1 MVHCTPIPP
10 TLRPKLPMLV
20 LKTLVETETKTRFR
34 NLAKTRGLSES
45 ELLRSVVLVVTG
57 QDAADQPIKPKAEN
71 TELERMTVR
80 LPGFLM
86 EAAKQRGKSKGM
98 AASRWVAALVQ
109 ANLTGKPVMTDKELA
124 VLQASNR
131 ELAAIGRN
139 INQIAKALNEA
150 FHETERVRLDTLA
163 ALNQSITENRAAIR
177 SLVRASQ
184 QAWEAENG
192 VD

>member
-1 MVHCTPIPP
+1 MP
-10 TLRPKLPMLV
+10 V

-57 QDAADQPIKPKAEN
+57 QDADADQPINSEAEN

-86 EAAKQRGKSKGM
+86 DAAKQRGKAKGM
-98 AASRWVAALVQ
+98 VASRWVAALVQ
-109 ANLTGKPVMTDKELA
+109 TNLTGKPVMTDKELA
-124 VLQASNR
+124 ELQASNR

-163 ALNQSITENRAAIR
+163 ALSQSINENRSAIR

-192 VD
+192 AD

>member
-1 MVHCTPIPP
+1 
-10 TLRPKLPMLV
+10 
-20 LKTLVETETKTRFR
+20 KTLVETETKRRFR

-57 QDAADQPIKPKAEN
+57 QDAADLPIEPEAEN
-71 TELERMTVR
+71 SELERMTVR

-86 EAAKQRGKSKGM
+86 DAAKQRGKSKGM

-163 ALNQSITENRAAIR
+163 ALNQSITENRAAIH

-184 QAWEAENG
+184 QAWEAKNG

>member
-1 MVHCTPIPP
+1 MP
-10 TLRPKLPMLV
+10 V
-20 LKTLVETETKTRFR
+20 LKTLVEPETKTRFR

-45 ELLRSVVLVVTG
+45 ELLRSVVMVVTG
-57 QDAADQPIKPKAEN
+57 QDAADKTIEPEAEN

-109 ANLTGKPVMTDKELA
+109 TNLTGKPVMTDKELA

-131 ELAAIGRN
+131 ELASIGRN

-163 ALNQSITENRAAIR
+163 ALSQSITENRTAIR
-177 SLVRASQ
+177 SLVRSSQ
-184 QAWEAENG
+184 QAWETKNG

>member
-1 MVHCTPIPP
+1 MP
-10 TLRPKLPMLV
+10 V

-57 QDAADQPIKPKAEN
+57 QDNAADQPIKPETDN
-71 TELERMTVR
+71 SELERMTVR

-86 EAAKQRGKSKGM
+86 DAAKQRGKAKGM

-109 ANLTGKPVMTDKELA
+109 ANLTGTPVMTDNELA

-163 ALNQSITENRAAIR
+163 ALSHSITENRVAIR
-177 SLVRASQ
+177 SLVKASQ

>member
-1 MVHCTPIPP
+1 MP
-10 TLRPKLPMLV
+10 V

-34 NLAKTRGLSES
+34 KLAKTRGLSES

-57 QDAADQPIKPKAEN
+57 QDADADQPLKPEAEN
-71 TELERMTVR
+71 SELERMTVR

-86 EAAKQRGKSKGM
+86 DAAKQRGKAKGM

-109 ANLTGKPVMTDKELA
+109 TNLTGKPVMTDKELA

>member
-1 MVHCTPIPP
+1 MP
-10 TLRPKLPMLV
+10 V

-45 ELLRSVVLVVTG
+45 ELLRSVILVVTG
-57 QDAADQPIKPKAEN
+57 QETDADQPIKPEAEN
-71 TELERMTVR
+71 RELERMTVR

-86 EAAKQRGKSKGM
+86 DAAKQRGKSKGM

-163 ALNQSITENRAAIR
+163 ALSQSISENRAAIH

-184 QAWEAENG
+184 QAWEADNG

>member
-1 MVHCTPIPP
+1 
-10 TLRPKLPMLV
+10 
-20 LKTLVETETKTRFR
+20 
-34 NLAKTRGLSES
+34 
-45 ELLRSVVLVVTG
+45 
-57 QDAADQPIKPKAEN
+57 
-71 TELERMTVR
+71 
-80 LPGFLM
+80 
-86 EAAKQRGKSKGM
+86 
-98 AASRWVAALVQ
+98 VQ
-109 ANLTGKPVMTDKELA
+109 TNLTGKPVMTDKELA

-150 FHETERVRLDTLA
+150 FHETERVRVDTLA
-163 ALNQSITENRAAIR
+163 ALSQSITENRSAIR

>member
-1 MVHCTPIPP
+1 MP
-10 TLRPKLPMLV
+10 V

-57 QDAADQPIKPKAEN
+57 QDASDQPIKPEAEN
-71 TELERMTVR
+71 SELERMTVR

-86 EAAKQRGKSKGM
+86 DAAKQRGKAKGM

-163 ALNQSITENRAAIR
+163 DLSQSITENRAAIR

>member
-1 MVHCTPIPP
+1 MP
-10 TLRPKLPMLV
+10 V
-20 LKTLVETETKTRFR
+20 LKTLVETETKTHFR
-34 NLAKTRGLSES
+34 KLAKTRGLSES

-57 QDAADQPIKPKAEN
+57 QEAINQPIEPEAEN
-71 TELERMTVR
+71 SELERMTVR

-124 VLQASNR
+124 MLQASNR

-150 FHETERVRLDTLA
+150 FHETERVRLDTLT
-163 ALNQSITENRAAIR
+163 ALSQSITENRAAIR

>member
-1 MVHCTPIPP
+1 MP
-10 TLRPKLPMLV
+10 V

-57 QDAADQPIKPKAEN
+57 QDTDDQLIKPEAEN
-71 TELERMTVR
+71 NELERMTVR

-86 EAAKQRGKSKGM
+86 DAAKQRGKSKGM

-109 ANLTGKPVMTDKELA
+109 ANLTGKPVMADKELA
-124 VLQASNR
+124 ILQASNR

-163 ALNQSITENRAAIR
+163 ALSQSISENRAAIR

>member
-1 MVHCTPIPP
+1 MP
-10 TLRPKLPMLV
+10 V
-20 LKTLVETETKTRFR
+20 LKTLVEPETKTRFR

-57 QDAADQPIKPKAEN
+57 QDTDTDQTIKPETEN
-71 TELERMTVR
+71 SELERMTVR

-86 EAAKQRGKSKGM
+86 AAAKQRGKAKGM

-109 ANLTGKPVMTDKELA
+109 TNLTGKPVMTDKELA
-124 VLQASNR
+124 VLHASNR

-163 ALNQSITENRAAIR
+163 ALSQSISENRAAIR

>member
-1 MVHCTPIPP
+1 MAG
-10 TLRPKLPMLV
+10 
-20 LKTLVETETKTRFR
+20 LKTEIKARIEQSHRDRFCTK
-34 NLAKTRGLSES
+34 AKALGLKES
-45 ELLRSVVLVVTG
+45 ELLRAVVLAVIGDV
-57 QDAADQPIKPKAEN
+57 QEELVKPDVESAKTN
-71 TELERMTVR
+71 RITIRMPRFLLES
-80 LPGFLM
+80 
-86 EAAKQRGKSKGM
+86 AKERAKGKGM
-98 AASRWVAALVQ
+98 VISRWLTALVQ
-109 ANLTGKPVMTDKELA
+109 ANLTGKPVMTDQELA

-150 FHETERVRLDTLA
+150 FHETERVRLDTLV
-163 ALNQSITENRAAIR
+163 ALSQSISENRAAIR

>member
-1 MVHCTPIPP
+1 MP
-10 TLRPKLPMLV
+10 V

-57 QDAADQPIKPKAEN
+57 QDAADQPLKPEAEN
-71 TELERMTVR
+71 SELERMTVR

-86 EAAKQRGKSKGM
+86 DAAKQRGKAKGM

-124 VLQASNR
+124 VLQASDR

-163 ALNQSITENRAAIR
+163 ALSQSITENRAAIR

-184 QAWEAENG
+184 QAWEADNG

>member
-1 MVHCTPIPP
+1 MP
-10 TLRPKLPMLV
+10 V

-45 ELLRSVVLVVTG
+45 ELLRSVVLVVTD
-57 QDAADQPIKPKAEN
+57 QDVAADQPIKPEAEN
-71 TELERMTVR
+71 SELERMTVR

-86 EAAKQRGKSKGM
+86 EAAKQRGKAKGM

-124 VLQASNR
+124 ELQASNR

-163 ALNQSITENRAAIR
+163 VLSQSISENRAAIR

-192 VD
+192 ID